1 MSWVESK
8 EKKGAETPITAI
20 ISHVTLREVLDG
32 ESDDGVLLLL
42 RARIEASVGALSMSK
57 RVISLMHKGH
67 VCNAESLAEL
77 TLELHGHLDGAT
89 ASAKLAKCFSVT
101 TEEVNNAFADGIVGI
116 AFKAVSVEEVD
127 TSTNKALEV
136 GEVAINQKIRS
147 ISVFQERLHVGLGVK
162 LAFHHLGHPASE
174 RVAGGAGCGSEEF
187 HVS

>member
-1 MSWVESK
+1 VLK
-8 EKKGAETPITAI
+8 VKRRRGPETPVTAT
-20 ISHVTLREVLDG
+20 ISHVTLREVLNG
-32 ESDDGVLLLL
+32 ESDDSVLLLL
-42 RARIEASVGALSMSK
+42 RARIEASVATLSMGK
-57 RVISLMHKGH
+57 RVIGLMHEGH
-67 VCNAESLAEL
+67 VGNAESLAEL
-77 TLELHGHLDGAT
+77 TLKLHGHLDGAT

-147 ISVFQERLHVGLGVK
+147 ISVFQERLHVGLGVE
-162 LAFHHLGHPASE
+162 LAFHHLGYTASE
-174 RVAGGAGCGSEEF
+174 RVANGAGGDCEEF